1 LSNDAA
7 RDRLDD
13 ALDSLQSQIADIA
26 AMQKKRAALR
36 ADAQAAEGTV
46 TVTVNSRGQL
56 VNIVIDESYLDE
68 HDFDELG
75 THILEAAQAAVGA
88 AGQRTAEMLAPIN
101 ELDKSFPTF
110 AEMAGDM
117 PDLAG
122 LMPPELAE
130 FIEGAPGKGSSG
142 SSADG
147 GYDDGDDGAEFPTV
161 RR

>member
-26 AMQKKRAALR
+26 AMQKKQAALR
-36 ADAQAAEGTV
+36 VDAQAAEGTV
-46 TVTVNSRGQL
+46 AVTVNSRGQL
-56 VNIVIDESYLDE
+56 VNIVIDESYLDD

-75 THILEAAQAAVGA
+75 GHILEAAQEAAGE

-101 ELDKSFPTF
+101 ERGQSFPTF
-110 AEMAGDM
+110 SEIAEGM
-117 PDLAG
+117 PNLAG
-122 LMPPELAE
+122 LMPPELAD
-130 FIEGAPGKGSSG
+130 FIEGAPGKGPSG
-142 SSADG
+142 ASADG